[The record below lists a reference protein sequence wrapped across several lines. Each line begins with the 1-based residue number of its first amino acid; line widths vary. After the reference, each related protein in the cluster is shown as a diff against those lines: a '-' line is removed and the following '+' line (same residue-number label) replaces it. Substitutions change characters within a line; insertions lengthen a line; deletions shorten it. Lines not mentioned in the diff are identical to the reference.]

1 MKPDGRD
8 QVEVVIEQMV
18 WDASKG
24 VQAALQKHTGFLF
37 TDGEGE
43 ATAEFLYGLFAKYRA
58 VLKVRFKREARRKAA
73 AE

>member
-1 MKPDGRD
+1 MKADE
-8 QVEVVIEQMV
+8 VERVMEQMV

-24 VQAALQKHTGFLF
+24 VQEALQKHTGFLF

-58 VLKVRFKREARRKAA
+58 VLKMRDKRNTRRKAVQEEA
-73 AE
+73 